1 MMMDIDVFDP
11 SHQFCWLGAWRAPV
25 FPVRRL
31 LIGGSSAKK
40 KGVCGEHIDA
50 RARTSGTRSSRI
62 VLAGTHSRHNAN
74 LGGCEPAA

>member
-1 MMMDIDVFDP
+1 MDIDVFAP
-11 SHQFCWLGAWRAPV
+11 SHEFFGSAPGALQFCQCVA
-25 FPVRRL
+25 F

-74 LGGCEPAA
+74 LEGCEPAA